1 MTTESMNEMTV
12 SECFEEVTRMI
23 QDDRH
28 AEAETLSRQVL
39 NRKDLSKNERDE
51 FEYHLGIALDY
62 QEKHF
67 EALEVFLKL
76 HEAQP
81 FALVYLES
89 LRVCLH
95 SIQTDAHKL
104 LQNEPESDKLLVYE
118 ETLVGMDW
126 CPAGIRLHV
135 ALMRALRGE
144 RDGPLQVAR
153 GYFEL
158 SPNDSSFLKSA
169 HRIARACKDQK
180 LVTEIE
186 AKAAKILERSPYR
199 TELLSILEWGMG
211 TPPAE
216 GGRGMSS

>member
-1 MTTESMNEMTV
+1 
-12 SECFEEVTRMI
+12 
-23 QDDRH
+23 
-28 AEAETLSRQVL
+28 
-39 NRKDLSKNERDE
+39 
-51 FEYHLGIALDY
+51 
-62 QEKHF
+62 
-67 EALEVFLKL
+67 
-76 HEAQP
+76 
-81 FALVYLES
+81 
-89 LRVCLH
+89 
-95 SIQTDAHKL
+95 
-104 LQNEPESDKLLVYE
+104 
-118 ETLVGMDW
+118 MDW

-199 TELLSILEWGMG
+199 TELLSILEWGM
-211 TPPAE
+211 
-216 GGRGMSS
+216 SS